1 MKPLYNSPKIRPPK
15 HIRILNTAMS
25 ADFSRVDLVLQFA
38 LLIAGEEDER
48 FDRQLGPIHL
58 IKYVYL
64 ADLSYAQKNDGATYT
79 GIKWRFHKFGPWSE
93 EVNARIEPALSAI
106 NAAKESFPSD
116 YEEDQDWTRWSLRDE
131 RLLEDKAQQLPSS
144 VTVRLRPVVH
154 EFGKDTSLLLDH
166 VYETMP
172 MLCAAP
178 GEQLDFSIAQNVSS
192 EEPAS
197 EPLRMD
203 SLSNKKKKLLEQR
216 LRELRKKYKNR
227 QRKETPLVNP
237 APSPQYDDV
246 YFEGLAWLDSLAGP
260 PLSEG
265 EYEVE
270 FADEIWKSA
279 ARKGE

>member
-1 MKPLYNSPKIRPPK
+1 M
-15 HIRILNTAMS
+15 
-25 ADFSRVDLVLQFA
+25 LQFA
-38 LLIAGEEDER
+38 LLVAGEEDEYFGR
-48 FDRQLGPIHL
+48 KLGPIHL

-64 ADLSYAQKNDGATYT
+64 ADLFHAQKNDGATYT

-93 EVNARIEPALSAI
+93 EVYSHIEPALSAI
-106 NAAKESFPSD
+106 NADKELFPNA
-116 YEEDQDWTRWSLRDE
+116 YEEDQDSIRWSLRDE
-131 RLLEDKAQQLPSS
+131 RLLQDRAQRLPSS
-144 VTVRLRPVVH
+144 VTVPLRWAVH
-154 EFGKDTSLLLDH
+154 EFGKDTSFLLDH

-203 SLSNKKKKLLEQR
+203 SLSNKKKKLLKQR
-216 LRELRKKYKNR
+216 LHELGKKYKNR
-227 QRKETPLVNP
+227 RRKETAFVNP
-237 APSPQYDDV
+237 ALSPRYDDV

-265 EYEVE
+265 EYKVE
-270 FADEIWKSA
+270 FSDEVWKSA

>member
-1 MKPLYNSPKIRPPK
+1 
-15 HIRILNTAMS
+15 MS
-25 ADFSRVDLVLQFA
+25 ADFSRVDLALQFA
-38 LLIAGEEDER
+38 LLVAGEEDER

-64 ADLSYAQKNDGATYT
+64 ADLFHAQKNDGATYT

-106 NAAKESFPSD
+106 KADKESFPSD
-116 YEEDQDWTRWSLRDE
+116 YEEDQDCIRWSLRDE

-144 VTVRLRPVVH
+144 VTVPLRWAVRK
-154 EFGKDTSLLLDH
+154 FGKDTSFLLDY
-166 VYETMP
+166 VYKTMP

-192 EEPAS
+192 EEPTS
-197 EPLRMD
+197 EPLKMD
-203 SLSNKKKKLLEQR
+203 CLSNKKKKLLGQR
-216 LRELRKKYKNR
+216 LRELGKKYRNR
-227 QRKETPLVNP
+227 RRKEAAFVNP
-237 APSPQYDDV
+237 APSPRYDDV

-265 EYEVE
+265 EYKVE
-270 FADEIWKSA
+270 FSDEVWKSA
-279 ARKGE
+279 ARRGE

>member
-1 MKPLYNSPKIRPPK
+1 
-15 HIRILNTAMS
+15 MS
-25 ADFSRVDLVLQFA
+25 ADFPRVDSVLQFA
-38 LLIAGEEDER
+38 LLVAGEEDAR
-48 FDRQLGPIHL
+48 FDRQRGPIHL

-93 EVNARIEPALSAI
+93 EVFARIEPALNAI
-106 NAAKESFPSD
+106 NADKESFSSD
-116 YEEDQDWTRWSLRDE
+116 YEEDQDYIRWSLRDE
-131 RLLEDKAQQLPSS
+131 RLLQDKAQQLPSS
-144 VTVRLRPVVH
+144 VTVPLRWVVH
-154 EFGKDTSLLLDH
+154 KFGKDRSLLLDH

-203 SLSNKKKKLLEQR
+203 SLTNKKKKQLKQR
-216 LRELRKKYKNR
+216 LRELGKKYKNR
-227 QRKETPLVNP
+227 RRKETAFVNP
-237 APSPQYDDV
+237 APSPQYDDI

-265 EYEVE
+265 KYEVE
-270 FADEIWKSA
+270 FSDEVWKSA

>member
-1 MKPLYNSPKIRPPK
+1 M
-15 HIRILNTAMS
+15 A
-25 ADFSRVDLVLQFA
+25 LQFA
-38 LLIAGEEDER
+38 LLVAGEEDER

-64 ADLSYAQKNDGATYT
+64 ADLSHAQKKDGATYT

-93 EVNARIEPALSAI
+93 KVYARIEPALSAI
-106 NAAKESFPSD
+106 KADKKSFPSD
-116 YEEDQDWTRWSLRDE
+116 YEEDQDWIRWSLRDE
-131 RLLEDKAQQLPSS
+131 RLLEDKAQQLPSF
-144 VTVRLRPVVH
+144 VTVPLRWAVRK
-154 EFGKDTSLLLDH
+154 FGKDTSLLLDH
-166 VYETMP
+166 VYKTMP

-192 EEPAS
+192 EEPTS
-197 EPLRMD
+197 EPLKMD
-203 SLSNKKKKLLEQR
+203 SLSNKKKKQLKQR
-216 LRELRKKYKNR
+216 LRKLGEEYRNR
-227 QRKETPLVNP
+227 RRKEAAFIKPDP
-237 APSPQYDDV
+237 PPRYDDV

-270 FADEIWKSA
+270 FSDEVWKSA